1 MADFMKGKLGR
12 EAQKKYS
19 AGFVFGAIVVAAMI
33 SFVIGTRSDSLGD
46 YVARYFGLS
55 NIISTEKQLDFS
67 DTQDVYE
74 MLARSYDGELD
85 EKKLIQYATKG
96 LVGATGD
103 DYTEYLTAKEAKELR
118 DGLQGSIGGGIGAE
132 LGNRDGRLVVIK
144 PIKDTPA
151 QKAGLKTSDVIL
163 SINDESTEGMALDVA
178 VSKIRGE
185 VGTTVKLVVQG
196 GSEVREVSIT
206 REEITAPEIE
216 VKVVDGVG
224 VVSLSRFS
232 QQSGSKLRAAF
243 EDLQKQGVEKYI
255 LDLRGNG
262 GGYLD
267 AGVEIAS
274 LWLDEGEVVVREK
287 GKRDGEDK
295 VSSKGGAILKGFPT
309 VVLVDGGSAS
319 ASEIVAGAL
328 QDHESA
334 TVVGGQTFGKGT
346 VQQMI
351 ELSNGDMLKVTI
363 ARWHTPNGR
372 SINDEG
378 IKPDVE
384 VSLEEDSIEN
394 GRDEQLDKAV
404 DVVRGK

>member
-1 MADFMKGKLGR
+1 MSDFMKGKLGK

-19 AGFVFGAIVVAAMI
+19 AGFVFGVVVVAAMI

-46 YVARYFGLS
+46 YAARYFGLS
-55 NIISTEKQLDFS
+55 NIISSERQLDFS
-67 DTQDVYE
+67 DIQDVYE

-85 EKKLIQYATKG
+85 ETKLIQYATKG

-103 DYTEYLTAKEAKELR
+103 DYTEYLTAEEAKELR

-132 LGNRDGRLVVIK
+132 LGSRDGRLVVIK

-151 QKAGLKTSDVIL
+151 QKAGLKTNDVIL
-163 SINDESTEGMALDVA
+163 GINDESTDGMALDIA

-185 VGTTVKLVVQG
+185 VGTTVKLAIQSSG
-196 GSEVREVSIT
+196 EMREVSIT

-216 VKVVDGVG
+216 VNVVDDVG

-243 EDLQKQGVEKYI
+243 EDLQKQGIEKYI

-295 VSSKGGAILKGFPT
+295 ISSRGGATLKGYPT

-328 QDHESA
+328 QDHDSA
-334 TVVGGQTFGKGT
+334 TVVGDQTFGKGT

-384 VSLEEDSIEN
+384 VSLEEGSIEN
-394 GRDEQLDKAV
+394 GRDEQLDRAV
-404 DVVRGK
+404 EVVRGK